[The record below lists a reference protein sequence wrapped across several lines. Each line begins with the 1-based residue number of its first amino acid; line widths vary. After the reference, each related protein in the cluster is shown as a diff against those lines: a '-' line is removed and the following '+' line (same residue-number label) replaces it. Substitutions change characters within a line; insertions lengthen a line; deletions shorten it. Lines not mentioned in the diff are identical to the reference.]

1 MQAQLRPPSSLP
13 FTAELHLLTASLLFQ
28 CQSHRR
34 RKQQRPSARGRPAAA
49 VRGRRTLTQRTR
61 AAGALCKCPR

>member
-13 FTAELHLLTASLLFQ
+13 FTAELHLLTASLLFG

-34 RKQQRPSARGRPAAA
+34 SEATAP
-49 VRGRRTLTQRTR
+49 VCTQ
-61 AAGALCKCPR
+61 AAGSSCAGQTHSDSEDQGSRSLM